1 MHEYILNNS
10 RTDAFR
16 LSGFQ
21 PTSSANANQ
30 QKSMLINIS
39 SNVYYGYQP
48 LRPPV
53 DVEPMQTETCQKVPK
68 DEGSRQQDLEH
79 LCGKRHRESE
89 NGSPKS
95 WKRRRLCDVT
105 KLMQQS
111 QKVSPSKMNLEEDLL
126 RETHGCSYYHWIA
139 TNTKVSSL

>member
-10 RTDAFR
+10 PANALR

-21 PTSSANANQ
+21 TTSSANANQ
-30 QKSMLINIS
+30 QKSMLTNIS

-53 DVEPMQTETCQKVPK
+53 DVEPMQTETCQKISK
-68 DEGSRQQDLEH
+68 DEDSRQEDLEF
-79 LCGKRHRESE
+79 LSCKRRRELE
-89 NGSPKS
+89 NDSPES

-105 KLMQQS
+105 KLMQHS